1 MPIQRLPESVAQ
13 LIYELGAQQKEPGEI
28 AQILN
33 LKKVQV
39 STVLAH
45 RKLQQ
50 AKSAEMAREEIPEQ
64 AVAVASDT
72 PRTDETAAARDGYE
86 EVTEELAEEETQ
98 TDEGIYVGD
107 DGDHDPMYWEPM
119 NPQSVQNP
127 HLMIMGESGSGKTYA
142 AQCLVAELAQRD
154 IPAVLFD
161 YGQSFEIQ
169 HLEKPFIDFT
179 GIKEYLIGEEGLPL
193 NPLQIS
199 PKDVHGPKSVATR
212 ISDVFD
218 AAYHLGDIQRK
229 VMIDAIRRLRKS
241 RHR

>member
-1 MPIQRLPESVAQ
+1 MPIKRLPESVAQ

-50 AKSAEMAREEIPEQ
+50 AKAAELAREEVPKEMT
-64 AVAVASDT
+64 AVASDT
-72 PRTDETAAARDGYE
+72 SKMSGPAAATDSGYE
-86 EVTEELAEEETQ
+86 EAADEPAEEEAQ
-98 TDEGIYVGD
+98 ADEGIYVGD
-107 DGDHDPMYWEPM
+107 DADNDPLSWEPM

-154 IPAVLFD
+154 VVVR
-161 YGQSFEIQ
+161 S
-169 HLEKPFIDFT
+169 
-179 GIKEYLIGEEGLPL
+179 EYPC
-193 NPLQIS
+193 
-199 PKDVHGPKSVATR
+199 
-212 ISDVFD
+212 
-218 AAYHLGDIQRK
+218 
-229 VMIDAIRRLRKS
+229 
-241 RHR
+241 